1 MKRTYLAVLVATLTA
16 CASGGHSGGSAGG
29 SSPAATNLIA
39 FPLFEGASVLAS
51 RDWRQT
57 VPARTNGPD
66 KAVFAQGA
74 GTYDGHDVIAGTQ
87 ALMPALETWLGDL
100 TANPPNGYSIGVRG
114 NTIDS
119 VRTHTRDLGFD
130 FQVFYNE
137 ENGKKHGVVAI
148 VVDPQTLDEKAGPML
163 GLIGRIKNMPP
174 MLRDPV
180 DAQVRRQTGFSLSE
194 AANPDTPLGAV
205 LASLGQLR
213 DFGGRGIVLVD
224 ATKQ

>member
-1 MKRTYLAVLVATLTA
+1 MKRTYLTVLAAALAA
-16 CASGGHSGGSAGG
+16 CTNGAHGGASGGP
-29 SSPAATNLIA
+29 SPAATNLIA
-39 FPLFEGASVLAS
+39 FPLFEGSSVLAS

-74 GTYDGHDVIAGTQ
+74 GTYDGHDVVAGTQ

-100 TANPPNGYSIGVRG
+100 TANPPNGYSVGVRG
-114 NTIDS
+114 NGIDS

-130 FQVFYNE
+130 FQVFYNV

-148 VVDPQTLDEKAGPML
+148 VVDPQILDEKAGPML
-163 GLIGRIKNMPP
+163 GLIGRIKNMPA
-174 MLRDPV
+174 MLRDPL

-205 LASLGQLR
+205 IGSIGQLR

-224 ATKQ
+224 AVKQ